1 MPDAQGHVHG
11 DEGIR
16 KVDIR
21 VEGCSSQGPAWRISA
36 IAGEILERFANDV
49 RSFELARGE
58 EGHFDVYFDDEL
70 VLSTKGR
77 AGQSDSLDTKEI
89 EELISEWKAKAVK
102 S

>member
-1 MPDAQGHVHG
+1 MPDAQGHMHG
-11 DEGIR
+11 DEGIP

-21 VEGCSSQGPAWRISA
+21 VEGCSSRGPAWRVSS

-49 RSFELARGE
+49 RSFDMVRGE
-58 EGHFDVYFDDEL
+58 EGHFDVYFNDEL

-77 AGQSDSLDTKEI
+77 AGSSDSLDAKEI
-89 EELISEWKAKAVK
+89 EGLINEWKAKAAK

>member
-11 DEGIR
+11 DEVIQ

-21 VEGCSSQGPAWRISA
+21 VEGCSSQGPAWRVSS

-49 RSFELARGE
+49 RSFELVRGE
-58 EGHFDVYFDDEL
+58 EGHLDVYFNDEL

-77 AGQSDSLDTKEI
+77 AGQRDTLETKEI
-89 EELISEWKAKAVK
+89 ADLISEWKAKAAK

>member
-1 MPDAQGHVHG
+1 MHAHG
-11 DEGIR
+11 DEGIA

-21 VEGCSSQGPAWRISA
+21 VEGCSSQGSAWRVSS

-49 RSFELARGE
+49 RSFDLARGE
-58 EGHFDVYFDDEL
+58 EGQSHLDDRL

-77 AGQSDSLDTKEI
+77 AGQSDSLDAKEI
-89 EELISEWKAKAVK
+89 EGLISEWKAKAAK

>member
-1 MPDAQGHVHG
+1 MPDAQDHVLG
-11 DEGIR
+11 DERIS

-21 VEGCSSQGPAWRISA
+21 VEGCSSQGPAWRVSS

-49 RSFELARGE
+49 RSFDMVRGE
-58 EGHFDVYFDDEL
+58 EGHLDVYFNDEL

-77 AGQSDSLDTKEI
+77 AGQSDTLDTKEI
-89 EELISEWKAKAVK
+89 ADLISEWKAKAAK

>member
-11 DEGIR
+11 DEGVS

-21 VEGCSSQGPAWRISA
+21 VEGCSSQGPAWRVSS
-36 IAGEILERFANDV
+36 IAGEILEKYANDV
-49 RSFELARGE
+49 RSFDLARGE
-58 EGHFDVYFDDEL
+58 EGHLDVYFNDEL

-77 AGQSDSLDTKEI
+77 AGQGDSLDTKEI
-89 EELISEWKAKAVK
+89 EGLISEWKAKAAK

>member
-1 MPDAQGHVHG
+1 MPDVQDHVHG
-11 DEGIR
+11 DQKIP

-21 VEGCSSQGPAWRISA
+21 VEGCSSQGPAWRVSS

-49 RSFELARGE
+49 RSFDLVRGE
-58 EGHFDVYFDDEL
+58 EGHLDVYFNDEL

-77 AGQSDSLDTKEI
+77 VGQSDSLDTKEI
-89 EELISEWKAKAVK
+89 ADLISEWKAKAAK